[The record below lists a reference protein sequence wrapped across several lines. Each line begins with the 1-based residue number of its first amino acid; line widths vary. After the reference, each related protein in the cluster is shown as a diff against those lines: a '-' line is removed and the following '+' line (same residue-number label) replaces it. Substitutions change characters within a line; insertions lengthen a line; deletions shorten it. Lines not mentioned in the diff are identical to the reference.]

1 MDNQGFS
8 VLICLRV
15 TQRAFYCR
23 IAVGSQAGSREGI
36 TVFANWQSDLVKIG
50 QLVGNRVQSQFL
62 FPWFLSSSYS
72 YIYIYFA
79 LNSIESCVCSIH
91 LYLNL
96 SA

>member
-36 TVFANWQSDLVKIG
+36 TVFADWQSDLVKIG

-72 YIYIYFA
+72 YIYIYIFC
-79 LNSIESCVCSIH
+79 IKF
-91 LYLNL
+91 Y
-96 SA
+96 